1 MRILV
6 VEDDSK
12 IASFV
17 VRGLKQSGYAA
28 DHAPDGET
36 GLALA
41 DSTDYDAMI
50 VDVMLP
56 QLDGISLVKRLRA
69 ARRVT
74 PSSSSAPRVPSM
86 IASAAS
92 KLAATIT

>member
-1 MRILV
+1 MPVFFSTLSNRPESATIHSFTMRILV

-50 VDVMLP
+50 VDVM
-56 QLDGISLVKRLRA
+56 
-69 ARRVT
+69 
-74 PSSSSAPRVPSM
+74 
-86 IASAAS
+86 
-92 KLAATIT
+92 